1 MEYYLRSEK
10 ESDYLGIDEVNE
22 RAFGQTNEGALIR
35 KLRSTPKFI
44 PELSLI
50 AEAQGQIVG
59 HILFFPI
66 EIRGDSGI
74 FSSLALAPM
83 SVLPEFQ
90 KQGIGSRLVQE
101 GLKRA
106 ARLGFTSVIVLGH
119 AEYYPRFG
127 FLKASR
133 WGIQAPFKVPDEV
146 FMALELVPDGLRD
159 VRGTV
164 VYPAE
169 LNDG

>member
-1 MEYYLRSEK
+1 MKIYLRPEK
-10 ESDYLGIDEVNE
+10 ERDYSGIDEVNE

-35 KLRSTPKFI
+35 KLRATDRFI

-50 AEAQGQIVG
+50 AEAQGQIIG

-74 FSSLALAPM
+74 FPSLALAPM

-106 ARLGFTSVIVLGH
+106 ARLGFTSVIILGH

-133 WGIQAPFKVPDEV
+133 WSIQAPFEVLDEV

-169 LNDG
+169 LNDD